1 MNVRVGRTQK
11 QKRKNEMPIRHNGLS
26 FRISRYYNEIS
37 RSPKQKSRHLRNL
50 VGLIL
55 RWNETQRI
63 YLPPGH

>member
-1 MNVRVGRTQK
+1 MCVWVALKNKKEKMKCQSDTTDCRSESVGTTTKSRV
-11 QKRKNEMPIRHNGLS
+11 PLS
-26 FRISRYYNEIS
+26 
-37 RSPKQKSRHLRNL
+37 KKSRHLRNL